1 MAADT
6 GLELVGA
13 STTADVERTA
23 GGPPRIV
30 GQGHKRG
37 NPRIASTTV
46 EAFWP

>member
-23 GGPPRIV
+23 GGPRIV

-37 NPRIASTTV
+37 NPRIASATV